1 MVTTFNIDQ
10 FVSITDVQRKMG
22 EVTVRL
28 KKEDI
33 VVLRN
38 NKPDFV
44 MVNIDVYKMMKEA
57 LDFAEQQD
65 VFQTVQK
72 RKNKKAEI
80 IDSSQMAEKLLR
92 RVEKFNTDYV

>member
-92 RVEKFNTDYV
+92 RVISSRQKA

>member
-1 MVTTFNIDQ
+1 
-10 FVSITDVQRKMG
+10 
-22 EVTVRL
+22 
-28 KKEDI
+28 
-33 VVLRN
+33 
-38 NKPDFV
+38 
-44 MVNIDVYKMMKEA
+44 MMKEA

>member
-44 MVNIDVYKMMKEA
+44 MVNIDVYKM
-57 LDFAEQQD
+57 
-65 VFQTVQK
+65 
-72 RKNKKAEI
+72 
-80 IDSSQMAEKLLR
+80 
-92 RVEKFNTDYV
+92 